1 MKKEHKDKLAEKL
14 SALVKESKVK
24 QAYKSRFMNLINICN
39 NQSSNNSYSQA
50 KSNNTQS
57 KLNDIK

>member
-14 SALVKESKVK
+14 TALVKESKVK

-39 NQSSNNSYSQA
+39 NQSSNNSYCQA

-57 KLNDIK
+57 K